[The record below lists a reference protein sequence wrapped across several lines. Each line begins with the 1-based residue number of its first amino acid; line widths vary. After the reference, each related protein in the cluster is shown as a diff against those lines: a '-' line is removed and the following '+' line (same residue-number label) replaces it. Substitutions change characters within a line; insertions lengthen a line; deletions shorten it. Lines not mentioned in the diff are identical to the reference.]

1 MKDRNK
7 WAILFTVVIMTFMAT
22 LDSSIVNVALPVM
35 NKELG
40 TTMSTIEWIVTSYLI
55 TVCAIILP
63 FGRIGDTKGKTK
75 VFKIGVVI
83 FTIGSL
89 MCGFAKDINFLILA
103 RVVQAIGAAGAMATN
118 QGIITESFP
127 PSERG
132 RALGMIGTF
141 VALGTMVGPS
151 LGGVIVSAL
160 KWNYIFLINIPI
172 GIIVF
177 FISLKTLPKEVS
189 KGNVPLDY
197 KGTIL
202 FTLVI
207 VLLFGSIT
215 LGQQYSYTNIY
226 IVLALLI
233 SIVLFGLF
241 VKFEMKHDHP
251 LVDVNIFKNKLFTVS
266 IICGFTSFV
275 AISGTNIILPF
286 YLQDAMKLSPGV
298 TGILMTVSPIVL
310 GILAPISGYLSD
322 KFESE
327 KITFVGLLIMT
338 IGLLLMSTFKVDS
351 PIWVVVLFLAITS
364 AGSAMFQSPNNSL
377 VMSTVGKDKL
387 GIAGSINSLIRNLGM
402 VTGIA
407 LSTTLLYSQM
417 SSKIGYKV
425 LGYVDGRADIFIY
438 GMKTVYIVVAIICL
452 VGTTLTL
459 MRLINK
465 SKTETLDKESE
476 KLLCK

>member
-1 MKDRNK
+1 MGDKNK

-40 TTMSTIEWIVTSYLI
+40 ATMSTIQCIVTSYLI

-63 FGRIGDTKGKTK
+63 FGKIGDTKGKTK
-75 VFKIGVVI
+75 VFKIGIVI

-89 MCGFAKDINFLILA
+89 MCGLATDINFLVFA
-103 RVVQAIGAAGAMATN
+103 RVVQAIGAAGTMATN

-127 PSERG
+127 ASERG

-151 LGGVIVSAL
+151 LGGIIVSAL

-172 GIIVF
+172 GLITF
-177 FISLKTLPKEVS
+177 FVSLKTLPKEAS
-189 KGNVPLDY
+189 KENVPLDY

-202 FTLVI
+202 FTLTI
-207 VLLFGSIT
+207 ILLFGSIM

-226 IVLALLI
+226 IILALLI
-233 SIVLFGLF
+233 SVVLFLFF
-241 VKFEMKHDHP
+241 VKFEMEQENP
-251 LVDVNIFKNKLFTVS
+251 LLDVSIFKNKLFTVS
-266 IICGFTSFV
+266 IICGFTSFI

-298 TGILMTVSPIVL
+298 TGLLMTVSPIVL

-327 KITFVGLLIMT
+327 KITFMGLTVMT
-338 IGLLLMSTFKVDS
+338 IGLLFMSTLKVDS
-351 PIWVVVLFLAITS
+351 PIWVVALFLATTS

-377 VMSTVGKDKL
+377 IMSTVEKDKL
-387 GIAGSINSLIRNLGM
+387 GIAGSINSLVRNLGM
-402 VTGIA
+402 ISGIA
-407 LSTTLLYSQM
+407 LSTTLLYSSM
-417 SSKIGYKV
+417 SNNIGYKV
-425 LGYVDGRADIFIY
+425 LGYVEGRSDIFIY
-438 GMKTVYIVVAIICL
+438 GMKIVYIVVTIICL
-452 VGTTLTL
+452 VGTILTL
-459 MRLINK
+459 MRLVSK
-465 SKTETLDKESE
+465 SKTEKSKKKCE

>member
-1 MKDRNK
+1 MKDKNK

-75 VFKIGVVI
+75 VFKIGIVI
-83 FTIGSL
+83 FTVGSL
-89 MCGFAKDINFLILA
+89 MCGLAKDINFLIFA
-103 RVVQAIGAAGAMATN
+103 RIVQAIGAAGTMATN

-151 LGGVIVSAL
+151 LGGIIVSAL

-172 GIIVF
+172 GLITF
-177 FISLKTLPKEVS
+177 FVSLKTLPKEAEKDS
-189 KGNVPLDY
+189 TTLDY

-202 FTLVI
+202 FTLFV
-207 VLLFGSIT
+207 VLLFGSII
-215 LGQQYSYTNIY
+215 LGQQYSYTNTY
-226 IVLALLI
+226 IVMALLI
-233 SIVLFGLF
+233 SIVLFVFF
-241 VKFEMKHDHP
+241 VKFEIKHEYP
-251 LVDVNIFKNKLFTVS
+251 LVDVNMFRNKLFTVS
-266 IICGFTSFV
+266 IICGFTSFI

-298 TGILMTVSPIVL
+298 TGLLMTVSPIVL

-327 KITFVGLLIMT
+327 KITFMGLTVMT
-338 IGLLLMSTFKVDS
+338 IGLLLMSTLKVDS
-351 PIWVVVLFLAITS
+351 PIWVVALFLAITS

-377 VMSTVGKDKL
+377 IMSTVSKDKL

-402 VTGIA
+402 ISGIA
-407 LSTTLLYSQM
+407 LSTTLLYSRM
-417 SSKIGYKV
+417 SAKIGYKV
-425 LGYVDGRADIFIY
+425 LGYVDGRPDVFIY
-438 GMKTVYIVVAIICL
+438 GMKVVYIVVTIICL
-452 VGTTLTL
+452 IGTILTL

-465 SKTETLDKESE
+465 SKPENNDKCKQS
-476 KLLCK
+476 LCK